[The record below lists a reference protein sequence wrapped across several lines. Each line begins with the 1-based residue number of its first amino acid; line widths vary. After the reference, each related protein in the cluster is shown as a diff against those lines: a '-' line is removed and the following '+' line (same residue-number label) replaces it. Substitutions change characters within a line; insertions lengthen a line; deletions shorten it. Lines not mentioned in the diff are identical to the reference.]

1 VRKKEKPK
9 PRRLLLLNPSL
20 NNTTSQLLKKPLV
33 RKTIASNPS
42 LLLRLPQPGFF
53 LSPNLKLPLPLH
65 HDLQQTTRLSLSLPK
80 KLSKS
85 ATQKKRRG
93 EATKPLTSIKPRQR
107 NRKGGNREATTTL
120 PCLLPLQKTNRKKKK
135 KAPQKYGGKKTEKN
149 ERNSGRTWV

>member
-1 VRKKEKPK
+1 LPPPSITGILSVPK
-9 PRRLLLLNPSL
+9 PQAATPTPS
-20 NNTTSQLLKKPLV
+20 
-33 RKTIASNPS
+33 
-42 LLLRLPQPGFF
+42 RLPT
-53 LSPNLKLPLPLH
+53 KLL
-65 HDLQQTTRLSLSLPK
+65 DSLSLSLPK

-93 EATKPLTSIKPRQR
+93 EATKPITSIKPRQR